1 MKKILIS
8 GYYGFDNFGDEAIL
22 GVLIN
27 HLRGNDIT
35 VLSSNPEKTGR
46 AHNVNSLN
54 SFNTKLIAERLPN
67 FDILI
72 SGGGSLLQNVTSN
85 RSLLYYCGLIM
96 MMSIFPKKDIVIF
109 AQGIGPVKGF
119 LGKLIVK
126 SALKKCKYISVRDK
140 KSQDLLKS
148 WGIESNLVC
157 DPIFDLQLPAPN
169 KTRKVGIQLRKF
181 ASLTD
186 ELFDEIV
193 KQVALKFSDRE
204 IELICFQDSEDEGI
218 SKVFLNKLKKKNPT
232 INANIIKNLTNKEVI
247 ERVSEYDYLIAM
259 RFHACLLGL
268 KYGIKTLAISYD
280 PKVETLAQN
289 AKIPYLVMDSK
300 KNDYKQAFENLEK
313 LSSFN
318 LLNYANSQE
327 FEWYKTGIDE
337 LVKS

>member
-46 AHNVNSLN
+46 THNVNSLN
-54 SFNTKLIAERLPN
+54 SFNPQLIVERLPK
-67 FDILI
+67 FDMLI

-85 RSLLYYCGLIM
+85 KSLFYYCGLINIM
-96 MMSIFPKKDIVIF
+96 ASLKKDVVIF

-119 LGKLIVK
+119 WGKLIVK
-126 SALKKCKYISVRDK
+126 SALKKCKYISVRDE
-140 KSQDLLKS
+140 KSQELLKS

-157 DPIFDLQLPAPN
+157 DPIFDLNVPTPK

-186 ELFDEIV
+186 ELFDEII

-247 ERVSEYDYLIAM
+247 EKVSEYDYLIGM

-280 PKVETLAQN
+280 PKVETLAKN
-289 AKIPYLVMDSK
+289 ANIPYLVMNSK
-300 KNDYKQAFENLEK
+300 KNDYKKAFEDLEK
-313 LSSFN
+313 LSPFN
-318 LLNYANSQE
+318 LLNFANSQE
-327 FEWYKTGIDE
+327 FDWTKTGIDE
-337 LVKS
+337 LLNS

>member
-46 AHNVNSLN
+46 THNVNSLN
-54 SFNTKLIAERLPN
+54 SFNPKLIVERLPK
-67 FDILI
+67 FDMLI

-85 RSLLYYCGLIM
+85 KSLFYYCGLINIM
-96 MMSIFPKKDIVIF
+96 ASLKKDVVIF

-119 LGKLIVK
+119 WGKLIVK
-126 SALKKCKYISVRDK
+126 SALKKCKYISVRDV
-140 KSQDLLKS
+140 KSQELLKS

-157 DPIFDLQLPAPN
+157 DPIFDLNVPTP
-169 KTRKVGIQLRKF
+169 KRTRKVGIQLRKF

-186 ELFDEIV
+186 ELFDEII

-204 IELICFQDSEDEGI
+204 IELICFQDSEDEAI

-247 ERVSEYDYLIAM
+247 EKVSEYDYLIGM

-280 PKVETLAQN
+280 PKVETLAKN
-289 AKIPYLVMDSK
+289 ANIPYLVMDSK
-300 KNDYKQAFENLEK
+300 KNDYKKAFEDLEK
-313 LSSFN
+313 LSPFN
-318 LLNYANSQE
+318 LLNFANSQE
-327 FEWYKTGIDE
+327 FDWIKTGIDE
-337 LVKS
+337 LINS

>member
-46 AHNVNSLN
+46 THNVNSLN
-54 SFNTKLIAERLPN
+54 SFNPKLIVERLPK
-67 FDILI
+67 FDMLI

-85 RSLLYYCGLIM
+85 KSLFYYCGLINIM
-96 MMSIFPKKDIVIF
+96 ASLKKDVVIF

-119 LGKLIVK
+119 WGKLIVK
-126 SALKKCKYISVRDK
+126 SALKKCKYISVRDV
-140 KSQDLLKS
+140 KSQELLKS

-157 DPIFDLQLPAPN
+157 DPIFDLNLPTP
-169 KTRKVGIQLRKF
+169 KRTRKVGIQLRKF

-186 ELFDEIV
+186 ELFDEII

-247 ERVSEYDYLIAM
+247 EKVSEYDYLIGM

-280 PKVETLAQN
+280 PKVETLAKN
-289 AKIPYLVMDSK
+289 ANIPYLVMDSK
-300 KNDYKQAFENLEK
+300 KNDYKKAFEDLEK
-313 LSSFN
+313 LSPFN
-318 LLNYANSQE
+318 LLNFANSHE
-327 FEWYKTGIDE
+327 FDWAKTGIDE
-337 LVKS
+337 LINS

>member
-22 GVLIN
+22 GVLVN

-46 AHNVNSLN
+46 THNVNSLN
-54 SFNTKLIAERLPN
+54 SFNPQLIIERLPK
-67 FDILI
+67 FDMLI

-85 RSLLYYCGLIM
+85 KSLFYYCGLINIM
-96 MMSIFPKKDIVIF
+96 ASLKKDVVIF

-119 LGKLIVK
+119 WGKLIVK
-126 SALKKCKYISVRDK
+126 SALKKCKYISVRDE
-140 KSQDLLKS
+140 KSQELLKS

-157 DPIFDLQLPAPN
+157 DPIFDLSVPTPK

-186 ELFDEIV
+186 ELFDEII

-247 ERVSEYDYLIAM
+247 EKVSEYDYLIGM

-280 PKVETLAQN
+280 PKVETLAKN
-289 AKIPYLVMDSK
+289 ANIPYLVMDSK
-300 KNDYKQAFENLEK
+300 KNDYKKAFEDLEK
-313 LSSFN
+313 LSPFN
-318 LLNYANSQE
+318 LLNFANSQE
-327 FEWYKTGIDE
+327 FDWTKTGIDE
-337 LVKS
+337 LLNS

>member
-46 AHNVNSLN
+46 THNVNSLN
-54 SFNTKLIAERLPN
+54 SFNPKLIVERLPK
-67 FDILI
+67 FDMLI

-85 RSLLYYCGLIM
+85 KSLFYYCGLINIM
-96 MMSIFPKKDIVIF
+96 ASLKKDVVIF

-119 LGKLIVK
+119 WGKLIVK
-126 SALKKCKYISVRDK
+126 SALKKCKYISVRDE
-140 KSQDLLKS
+140 KSQELLKS

-157 DPIFDLQLPAPN
+157 DPIFDLNVPTPK

-186 ELFDEIV
+186 ELFDEII

-247 ERVSEYDYLIAM
+247 EKVSEYDYLIGM

-280 PKVETLAQN
+280 PKVETLAKN
-289 AKIPYLVMDSK
+289 ANIPYLVMDSK
-300 KNDYKQAFENLEK
+300 KNDYKKAFEDLEK
-313 LSSFN
+313 LSPFN
-318 LLNYANSQE
+318 LLNFANSQE
-327 FEWYKTGIDE
+327 FDWTKTGIDE
-337 LVKS
+337 LINS

>member
-46 AHNVNSLN
+46 THNVNSLN
-54 SFNTKLIAERLPN
+54 SFNPKLIVERLPK
-67 FDILI
+67 FDMLI

-85 RSLLYYCGLIM
+85 KSLFYYCGLINIM
-96 MMSIFPKKDIVIF
+96 ASLKKDVVIF

-119 LGKLIVK
+119 WGKLIVK
-126 SALKKCKYISVRDK
+126 SALKKCKYISVRDV
-140 KSQDLLKS
+140 KSQELLKS

-157 DPIFDLQLPAPN
+157 DPIFDLNVPTP
-169 KTRKVGIQLRKF
+169 KRTRKVGIQLRKF

-186 ELFDEIV
+186 ELFDEII

-247 ERVSEYDYLIAM
+247 EKVSEYDYLIGM

-280 PKVETLAQN
+280 PKVETLAKN
-289 AKIPYLVMDSK
+289 ANIPYLVMDSK
-300 KNDYKQAFENLEK
+300 KNDYKKAFEDLEK
-313 LSSFN
+313 LSPFN
-318 LLNYANSQE
+318 LLNFANSQE
-327 FEWYKTGIDE
+327 FDWTKTGIDE
-337 LVKS
+337 LINS

>member
-46 AHNVNSLN
+46 THNVNSLN
-54 SFNTKLIAERLPN
+54 SFNPKLIVERLPK
-67 FDILI
+67 FDMLI

-85 RSLLYYCGLIM
+85 KSLFYYCGLINIM
-96 MMSIFPKKDIVIF
+96 ASLKKDVVIF

-119 LGKLIVK
+119 WGKLIVK
-126 SALKKCKYISVRDK
+126 SALKKCKYISVRDV
-140 KSQDLLKS
+140 KSQELLKS

-157 DPIFDLQLPAPN
+157 DPIFDLNVPTP
-169 KTRKVGIQLRKF
+169 KRTRKVGIQLRKF

-186 ELFDEIV
+186 ELFDEII

-247 ERVSEYDYLIAM
+247 EKVSEYDYLIGM

-280 PKVETLAQN
+280 PKVETLAKN

-300 KNDYKQAFENLEK
+300 KNDYKKAFEDLEK
-313 LSSFN
+313 LSPFN
-318 LLNYANSQE
+318 LLNFANSQE
-327 FEWYKTGIDE
+327 FDWTKTGIDE
-337 LVKS
+337 LINS

>member
-46 AHNVNSLN
+46 THNVNSLN
-54 SFNTKLIAERLPN
+54 SFNPKLIVERLPK
-67 FDILI
+67 FDMLI

-85 RSLLYYCGLIM
+85 KSLFYYCGLINIM
-96 MMSIFPKKDIVIF
+96 ASLKKDVVIF

-119 LGKLIVK
+119 WGKLIVK
-126 SALKKCKYISVRDK
+126 SALKKCKYISVRDV
-140 KSQDLLKS
+140 KSQELLKS

-157 DPIFDLQLPAPN
+157 DPIFDLNLPTP
-169 KTRKVGIQLRKF
+169 KRTRKVGIQLRKF

-186 ELFDEIV
+186 ELFDEII

-247 ERVSEYDYLIAM
+247 EKVSEYDYLIGM

-280 PKVETLAQN
+280 PKVETLAKN
-289 AKIPYLVMDSK
+289 ANIPYLVMESK
-300 KNDYKQAFENLEK
+300 KNDYKKAFEDLEK
-313 LSSFN
+313 LSPFN
-318 LLNYANSQE
+318 LLNFANSQE
-327 FEWYKTGIDE
+327 FDWIKTGIDE
-337 LVKS
+337 LINS

>member
-35 VLSSNPEKTGR
+35 VLSSNPEKTGKT
-46 AHNVNSLN
+46 HNVNSLN
-54 SFNTKLIAERLPN
+54 SFNLKLIMERLPN
-67 FDILI
+67 FDVLI

-85 RSLLYYCGLIM
+85 KSLFYYCGLINIM
-96 MMSIFPKKDIVIF
+96 ASLKKNVVIF

-119 LGKLIVK
+119 WGKLIVK
-126 SALKKCKYISVRDK
+126 SALKKCKYISVRDE
-140 KSQDLLKS
+140 KSQELLKS

-157 DPIFDLQLPAPN
+157 DPIFDLNVPSAK

-218 SKVFLNKLKKKNPT
+218 SKVFLNKLRAKNPT
-232 INANIIKNLTNKEVI
+232 IKANVVKNLTNNEIV
-247 ERVSEYDYLIAM
+247 ERVSEYDYLIGM

-280 PKVETLAQN
+280 PKVETLAKN
-289 AKIPYLVMDSK
+289 ANIPYLVMESK
-300 KNDYKQAFENLEK
+300 KNDYKKAFEDLEK
-313 LSSFN
+313 LSPFN
-318 LLNYANSQE
+318 LLNFANSQE
-327 FEWYKTGIDE
+327 FDWAKTGIDE
-337 LVKS
+337 LINS

>member
-46 AHNVNSLN
+46 THNVNSLN
-54 SFNTKLIAERLPN
+54 SFNPKLIVERLPK
-67 FDILI
+67 FDMLI

-85 RSLLYYCGLIM
+85 KSLFYYCGLINIM
-96 MMSIFPKKDIVIF
+96 ASLNKDVVIF

-119 LGKLIVK
+119 WGKLIVK
-126 SALKKCKYISVRDK
+126 SALKKCKYISVRDV
-140 KSQDLLKS
+140 KSQELLKS

-157 DPIFDLQLPAPN
+157 DPIFDLNVPTP
-169 KTRKVGIQLRKF
+169 KRTRKVGIQLRKF

-186 ELFDEIV
+186 ELFDEII

-247 ERVSEYDYLIAM
+247 EKVSEYDYLIGM

-280 PKVETLAQN
+280 PKVETLAKN
-289 AKIPYLVMDSK
+289 ANIPYLVMDSK
-300 KNDYKQAFENLEK
+300 KNDYKKAFEDLEK
-313 LSSFN
+313 LSPFN
-318 LLNYANSQE
+318 LLNFANSQE
-327 FEWYKTGIDE
+327 FDWIKTGIDE
-337 LVKS
+337 LINS

>member
-46 AHNVNSLN
+46 THNVNSLN
-54 SFNTKLIAERLPN
+54 SFNTKLIVERLPK
-67 FDILI
+67 FDMLI

-85 RSLLYYCGLIM
+85 KSLFYYCGLINIM
-96 MMSIFPKKDIVIF
+96 ASLKKDVVIF

-119 LGKLIVK
+119 WGKLIVK
-126 SALKKCKYISVRDK
+126 SALKKCKYISVRDV
-140 KSQDLLKS
+140 KSQELLKS

-157 DPIFDLQLPAPN
+157 DPIFDLNLPTP
-169 KTRKVGIQLRKF
+169 KRTRKVGIQLRKF

-186 ELFDEIV
+186 ELFDEII

-247 ERVSEYDYLIAM
+247 EKVSEYDYLIGM

-280 PKVETLAQN
+280 PKVETLAKN
-289 AKIPYLVMDSK
+289 ANIPYLVMDSK
-300 KNDYKQAFENLEK
+300 KNDYKKAFEDLEK
-313 LSSFN
+313 LSPFN
-318 LLNYANSQE
+318 LLNFANSQE
-327 FEWYKTGIDE
+327 FDWIKTGIDE
-337 LVKS
+337 LINS

>member
-46 AHNVNSLN
+46 THNVNSLN
-54 SFNTKLIAERLPN
+54 SFNPKLIVERLPK
-67 FDILI
+67 FDMLI

-85 RSLLYYCGLIM
+85 KSLFYYCGLINIM
-96 MMSIFPKKDIVIF
+96 ASLKKDVVIF

-119 LGKLIVK
+119 WGKLIVK
-126 SALKKCKYISVRDK
+126 SALKKCKYISVRDV
-140 KSQDLLKS
+140 KSQELLKS

-157 DPIFDLQLPAPN
+157 DPIFDLNVPTP
-169 KTRKVGIQLRKF
+169 KRTRKVGIQIRKF

-186 ELFDEIV
+186 ELFDEII

-247 ERVSEYDYLIAM
+247 EKVSEYDYLIGM

-280 PKVETLAQN
+280 PKVETLAKN
-289 AKIPYLVMDSK
+289 ANIPYLVMDSK
-300 KNDYKQAFENLEK
+300 KNDYKKAFEDLEK
-313 LSSFN
+313 LSPFN
-318 LLNYANSQE
+318 LLNFANSQE
-327 FEWYKTGIDE
+327 FDWIKTGIDE
-337 LVKS
+337 LINS

>member
-46 AHNVNSLN
+46 THNVNSLN
-54 SFNTKLIAERLPN
+54 SFNPQLIVERLPK
-67 FDILI
+67 FDMLI

-85 RSLLYYCGLIM
+85 KSLFYYCGLINIM
-96 MMSIFPKKDIVIF
+96 ASLKKDVVIF

-119 LGKLIVK
+119 WGKLIVK
-126 SALKKCKYISVRDK
+126 SALKKCKYISVRDV
-140 KSQDLLKS
+140 KSQELLKS

-157 DPIFDLQLPAPN
+157 DPIFDLNVPTP
-169 KTRKVGIQLRKF
+169 KRTRKVGIQLRKF

-186 ELFDEIV
+186 ELFDEII

-247 ERVSEYDYLIAM
+247 EKVSEYDYLIGM

-280 PKVETLAQN
+280 PKVETLAKN
-289 AKIPYLVMDSK
+289 ANIPYLVMDSK
-300 KNDYKQAFENLEK
+300 KNDYKKAFEDLEK
-313 LSSFN
+313 LSPFN
-318 LLNYANSQE
+318 LLNFANSQE
-327 FEWYKTGIDE
+327 FDWIKTGIDE
-337 LVKS
+337 LINS